1 MAERACVRSVTTLV
15 GCLRASICT
24 NDARPHLSSSFC
36 HRHRLRNATNRQE
49 TTNLYIREDLPEV
62 QSILSIGEN
71 IMSMRNGN
79 AVVKKVPTHFNY
91 AADLSRRLDSVETS
105 VQPYEVTDDEV
116 RVASMGIEPGK
127 LKPIKWINDAHHAD
141 LVSRHAISA
150 ELQEQIAAYSRVAER
165 GIGS

>member
-1 MAERACVRSVTTLV
+1 
-15 GCLRASICT
+15 
-24 NDARPHLSSSFC
+24 
-36 HRHRLRNATNRQE
+36 
-49 TTNLYIREDLPEV
+49 
-62 QSILSIGEN
+62 
-71 IMSMRNGN
+71 MSMRNGN

-105 VQPYEVTDDEV
+105 VQPYELTDDEV